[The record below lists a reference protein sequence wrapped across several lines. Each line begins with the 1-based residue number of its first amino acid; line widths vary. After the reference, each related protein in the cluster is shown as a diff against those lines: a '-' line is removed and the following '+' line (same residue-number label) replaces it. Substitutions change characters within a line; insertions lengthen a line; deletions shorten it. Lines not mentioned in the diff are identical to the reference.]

1 MHAYQPDP
9 LLTCKPINFGA
20 ISISDLLNL
29 LKTYG
34 GIMIHVQINKDIK
47 IY

>member
-9 LLTCKPINFGA
+9 LLACKPINFEA

-29 LKTYG
+29 LKT
-34 GIMIHVQINKDIK
+34 
-47 IY
+47 

>member
-34 GIMIHVQINKDIK
+34 GIMNRYTCTNK
-47 IY
+47 